1 MPEISKNQKNQII
14 HLLKTLLHNEE
25 KVVFAYLYGS
35 FIEQDFFNDID
46 IAIYCSE
53 IESVFNFQADMK
65 IKISNELINAGIDIS
80 PDYID
85 LRVINNAPYDFLI
98 EVLDRGVLIVDKN
111 PELRTNLIEKV
122 SLNYRINQ
130 IVLNEFYR

>member
-35 FIEQDFFNDID
+35 FIEQTFFNDID

-65 IKISNELINAGIDIS
+65 IKISNELINAGIDIA

>member
-35 FIEQDFFNDID
+35 FIEQTFFNDID

>member
-65 IKISNELINAGIDIS
+65 IKISNELINAGIDIA

>member
-1 MPEISKNQKNQII
+1 MLEIPKNQKNQII

-25 KVVFAYLYGS
+25 KVIFAYLYGS

-53 IESVFNFQADMK
+53 IESVFNFQTDMK
-65 IKISNELINAGIDIS
+65 IKISDELINAGIDIS

-130 IVLNEFYR
+130 IVLSEFYK